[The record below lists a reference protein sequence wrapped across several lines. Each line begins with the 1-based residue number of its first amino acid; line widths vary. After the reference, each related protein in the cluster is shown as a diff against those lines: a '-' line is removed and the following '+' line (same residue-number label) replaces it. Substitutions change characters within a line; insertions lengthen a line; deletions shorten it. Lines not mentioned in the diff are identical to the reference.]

1 MPNPFSILIGSPWAR
16 QHAHRRTL
24 LRTAV
29 RGGLLR
35 LNAVELVYG
44 EGFLGSKNLRSVPLA
59 KIVSLAV
66 EPGPVAVGGVRLR
79 VGVAGE
85 PDLLFEQVNPGAAQ
99 RLIKLV
105 GILQAP

>member
-1 MPNPFSILIGSPWAR
+1 MPNPFSILIHSPWAR

-35 LNAVELVYG
+35 LNGSELMYG

-59 KIVSLAV
+59 RLGPLAI
-66 EPGPVAVGGVRLR
+66 EPGAVAVGGVRLR
-79 VGVAGE
+79 VALAGE
-85 PDLLFEQVNPGAAQ
+85 ADLLFEGVNRGAAE
-99 RLIKLV
+99 RLVKLV
-105 GILQAP
+105 DILRTP